1 MPPQVNPAGCGPI
14 HNQESSGVEEAKS
27 CEPEKKTAEPQKDS
41 AAAST
46 STPHRATPK
55 EVSARKAELEA
66 GGVSQKTALT
76 GKLNAGVSANEK
88 APTTANRTA
97 ARLWDSAKQTIPE
110 FTAVAP
116 GVLKA
121 AEVAAKFKE
130 LQDGIKKLEKDVEV
144 KDLEKKLI
152 EERSKRMQEEIKEK
166 MKNLDR

>member
-14 HNQESSGVEEAKS
+14 HNQKSSGVEEAKS
-27 CEPEKKTAEPQKDS
+27 CEPDKKTAEPQKES

-46 STPHRATPK
+46 SAPHRATPE

-76 GKLNAGVSANEK
+76 GKLNAGLSANEK
-88 APTTANRTA
+88 ASTTGSRTSGK
-97 ARLWDSAKQTIPE
+97 LWDRAKQTIPE

-116 GVLKA
+116 GVIKA
-121 AEVAAKFKE
+121 AEAAAKIKE
-130 LQDGIKKLEKDVEV
+130 LQEGIKKLERAVELKDF
-144 KDLEKKLI
+144 EKKLMEAETKKMQKDI
-152 EERSKRMQEEIKEK
+152 EEK